1 MLHTAA
7 YLRTLRKEEDK
18 SSFQARRMKITFCN
32 IKFVLFIDVIT
43 CLSLDDDG
51 HHLITGSRDSTCHL
65 WGITHQGGVA
75 QEVIRTPLQ
84 TLYGHD
90 KPITCVVMSWELD
103 MAVSGSQVSF
113 NV

>member
-7 YLRTLRKEEDK
+7 YLRTLRKEEEK
-18 SSFQARRMKITFCN
+18 PTFPARRMKITFCN

-51 HHLITGSRDSTCHL
+51 HHLITGSRDSTSRL

-75 QEVIRTPLQ
+75 QELIRTPLQ